1 MSLKDNLGK
10 IAGKAKVVAEKSGD
24 KIASGVDKATDK
36 IDQKT
41 GGKYKDKLDKVD
53 KLTAKLDKSADATQ
67 AGAPDAVAPEVGA
80 TDAVA
85 PTAGAPDAAAPTA
98 EVVPPEAEGDATPP
112 TGPMPS

>member
-36 IDQKT
+36 LDKKT
-41 GGKYKDKLDKVD
+41 GGKYHDKLEKVDNLASKLDKNKD
-53 KLTAKLDKSADATQ
+53 
-67 AGAPDAVAPEVGA
+67 AGAAA
-80 TDAVA
+80 TDVTDPA
-85 PTAGAPDAAAPTA
+85 A

-112 TGPMPS
+112 TGTMPS

>member
-41 GGKYKDKLDKVD
+41 GGKYKDHLDKVD
-53 KLTAKLDKSADATQ
+53 KLTAKLDKEKAADAPDV
-67 AGAPDAVAPEVGA
+67 GAPG
-80 TDAVA
+80 T
-85 PTAGAPDAAAPTA
+85 AAPTA
-98 EVVPPEAEGDATPP
+98 EIVPPEAEGDATPP
-112 TGPMPS
+112 SGPMPS

>member
-36 IDQKT
+36 IDKKT
-41 GGKYKDKLDKVD
+41 GGKYHDKLEKVD
-53 KLTAKLDKSADATQ
+53 KLASKLDKDKEA
-67 AGAPDAVAPEVGA
+67 GA
-80 TDAVA
+80 TDA
-85 PTAGAPDAAAPTA
+85 AATDVTDPAA

-112 TGPMPS
+112 TGTMPS

>member
-36 IDQKT
+36 IDKKT
-41 GGKYKDKLDKVD
+41 GGKYHDKLEKVD
-53 KLTAKLDKSADATQ
+53 KLASKLDKDKEAGAADA
-67 AGAPDAVAPEVGA
+67 A
-80 TDAVA
+80 TIDVTDPA
-85 PTAGAPDAAAPTA
+85 A

-112 TGPMPS
+112 TGTMPS

>member
-41 GGKYKDKLDKVD
+41 GGKYKDKLEKVD
-53 KLTAKLDKSADATQ
+53 KLTAELDKSAEATPAGDAPQ
-67 AGAPDAVAPEVGA
+67 AGA
-80 TDAVA
+80 T
-85 PTAGAPDAAAPTA
+85 DAAAPTA

>member
-36 IDQKT
+36 IDKKT
-41 GGKYKDKLDKVD
+41 GGKYHDKLEKVD
-53 KLTAKLDKSADATQ
+53 KLASKLDKDKDAGAADAT
-67 AGAPDAVAPEVGA
+67 A
-80 TDAVA
+80 TDVTDPA
-85 PTAGAPDAAAPTA
+85 A

-112 TGPMPS
+112 TGTIPS

>member
-41 GGKYKDKLDKVD
+41 GGKYHGHLEKVD
-53 KLTAKLDKSADATQ
+53 KLTAKLDKSAEAAD
-67 AGAPDAVAPEVGA
+67 AGAPDA
-80 TDAVA
+80 
-85 PTAGAPDAAAPTA
+85 GAPDATAPTA